1 VRILTE
7 PAAFWKCF
15 FHSPPRPPGIW
26 EGICSRRHLATKQH
40 PDKKLFVIKS
50 FFLWKYLPCCF
61 PVKPDS
67 WRHGITPY
75 QWLVLFVAWLGWVFD
90 SMDSTIYMLVLQP
103 ALHGLLRSPGGGLVT
118 AEDIGSYGGIIFS
131 MFLIGWAIG
140 GVVFGVLADR
150 FGRTRALVFTILIYA
165 VFTGMAALSQTW
177 WQLAVFRFI
186 TALGIG
192 GEWAAGA
199 ALVAEVWP
207 EDMRTKAAGLLQSA
221 WAAGFLLAAV
231 LNLLLR
237 NCSWRFLFVVG
248 VAPAIVAVFVFLWVR
263 EPERWV
269 KARAE
274 AKPTGDRPSWKLA
287 ELFAPGLVRATLVG
301 SGLAFVA
308 VFGLWGATNWIPTVI
323 RVLPDLQGLNEP
335 ELVKRVSYAI
345 MLLNVGALA
354 GYLSFGPLADRLGR
368 RWAFALMCLG
378 SLVMLP
384 VTFLTPRS
392 YVQVLLLLPLLGF
405 FNNGIF
411 SGFPIYLPEL
421 YPTRIRATGAGFC
434 FNIGRVLA
442 ATGPVATGYLAKVLG
457 GFNLAVCAVAAI
469 YIMGL
474 LILPFAPET
483 KGQPL
488 PA

>member
-1 VRILTE
+1 M
-7 PAAFWKCF
+7 
-15 FHSPPRPPGIW
+15 
-26 EGICSRRHLATKQH
+26 
-40 PDKKLFVIKS
+40 
-50 FFLWKYLPCCF
+50 
-61 PVKPDS
+61 KPDS
-67 WRHGITPY
+67 WRHGVTPY

-90 SMDSTIYMLVLQP
+90 SMDSTIYALVLQP
-103 ALHGLLRSPGGGLVT
+103 ALHDLLRSPGGGSVT
-118 AEDIGSYGGIIFS
+118 ADVIGWYGGIIFS
-131 MFLIGWAIG
+131 IFLIGWAIG
-140 GVVFGVLADR
+140 GVLFGVMADY
-150 FGRTRALVFTILIYA
+150 FGRTKTLVFTILIYA
-165 VFTGMAALSQTW
+165 VFTGLAALSQTW
-177 WQLAVFRFI
+177 WQLALFRFI

-207 EDMRTKAAGLLQSA
+207 EKKRAKAAGILQSA
-221 WAAGFLLAAV
+221 WAGGFLLAAV
-231 LNLLLR
+231 ISLLLR
-237 NCSWRFLFVVG
+237 DFGWRPMFVVG
-248 VAPAIVAVFVFLWVR
+248 VAPALVALLVRLWIK

-274 AKPTGDRPSWKLA
+274 ERQTGGTRRWKLA
-287 ELFAPGLVRATLVG
+287 ELFAPGLARPTLVG

-308 VFGLWGATNWIPTVI
+308 VFGLWGATNWTPTLI
-323 RVLPDLQGLNEP
+323 RALPDLHGLSAS
-335 ELVKRVSYAI
+335 ELTSRASYAT

-354 GYLSFGPLADRLGR
+354 GYLSFGPLADRIGR
-368 RWAFALMCLG
+368 RRVFALMCVG

-384 VTFLTPRS
+384 VTFLTPRT
-392 YVQVLLLLPLLGF
+392 YAHVLLLLPLLGF

-411 SGFPIYLPEL
+411 TGFPIYLPEL

-442 ATGPVATGYLAKVLG
+442 SIGPFVTGYLVTVLG
-457 GFNLAVCAVAAI
+457 SFGLAASAVALI
-469 YIMGL
+469 YLVGL

>member
-1 VRILTE
+1 MN
-7 PAAFWKCF
+7 
-15 FHSPPRPPGIW
+15 
-26 EGICSRRHLATKQH
+26 LA
-40 PDKKLFVIKS
+40 
-50 FFLWKYLPCCF
+50 
-61 PVKPDS
+61 S
-67 WRHGITPY
+67 WRHGVTRY
-75 QWLVLFVAWLGWVFD
+75 QWLVLLVAWLGWVFD
-90 SMDSTIYMLVLQP
+90 SMDSTIFALVLQP
-103 ALHGLLRSPGGGLVT
+103 ALHDLLRAPGGGPVT
-118 AEDIGSYGGIIFS
+118 AEVIGWYGGIIFS
-131 MFLIGWAIG
+131 IFLIGWAIG
-140 GVVFGVLADR
+140 GVLFGILADY

-177 WQLAVFRFI
+177 WELALFRFL

-207 EDMRTKAAGLLQSA
+207 EDKRTKAAGLLQSA
-221 WAAGFLLAAV
+221 WAAGFLVAAI

-237 NCSWRFLFVVG
+237 NHGWRPMFVVG
-248 VAPAIVAVFVFLWVR
+248 VAPAIVALFVFLWVK

-274 AKPTGDRPSWKLA
+274 EKKIGGLPSSKLA
-287 ELFAPGLVRATLVG
+287 ELFAPGLVRSTLVG

-308 VFGLWGATNWIPTVI
+308 VFGLWGATNWTPTLV
-323 RVLPDLQGLNEP
+323 RALPDLQGLDAA
-335 ELVKRVSYAI
+335 ELTKRASYAT

-354 GYLSFGPLADRLGR
+354 GYLSFGPLADRVGR
-368 RWAFALMCLG
+368 RPVFALMCVG
-378 SLVMLP
+378 SLMMLP
-384 VTFLTPRS
+384 ITFVTPRT
-392 YVQVLLLLPLLGF
+392 YTQVLLLMPLLGF

-442 ATGPVATGYLAKVLG
+442 STGPAVTGYLVTALG
-457 GFNLAVCAVAAI
+457 SFGRAVSTVAVI
-469 YIMGL
+469 YLVGL

-488 PA
+488 PP